1 MESSWWVY
9 CLGEIG
15 LAHHLVPCPLFV
27 RLSSVAFLAQH
38 LAVACYRPPAFRPRR
53 DMVGVHLLYLE
64 VPSAGGADALLPLI
78 HLAPRVAVE
87 RADAE
92 AMRT

>member
-1 MESSWWVY
+1 MY
-9 CLGEIG
+9 Y
-15 LAHHLVPCPLFV
+15 PLFV
-27 RLSSVAFLAQH
+27 RLSPVAFLAQH

-53 DMVGVHLLYLE
+53 NVVGVHLLYLKM
-64 VPSAGGADALLPLI
+64 PSAGGADALLPLI

-87 RADAE
+87 CANAE